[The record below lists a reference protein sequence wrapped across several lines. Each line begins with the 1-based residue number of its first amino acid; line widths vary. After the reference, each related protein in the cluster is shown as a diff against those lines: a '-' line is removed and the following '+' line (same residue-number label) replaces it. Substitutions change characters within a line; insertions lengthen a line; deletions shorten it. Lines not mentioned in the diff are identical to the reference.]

1 MAYIVARKNG
11 MWEIRESHSTPAG
24 PRSRTLATFKTLT
37 PEAIERAR
45 ERSRKDLHATELRKA
60 ARRAGA
66 PVAAQPSD
74 RSAGELL
81 TQLAEGH
88 GPRPLLAQLL
98 ANALSA
104 NISVTLSPDE
114 RTTPSADEGQLTDSE
129 RAAGAWVA
137 ATPERRG
144 EALRDLL
151 LLTDWLP
158 RSATREQ
165 LHFPR
170 ISSRAA

>member
-1 MAYIVARKNG
+1 MAYIIARNSG

-88 GPRPLLAQLL
+88 RPRPLLTRLL

-104 NISVTLSPDE
+104 DASRALAPDG
-114 RTTPSADEGQLTDSE
+114 RTTPPTDEEQLTDSE

-144 EALRDLL
+144 EALRNLL

-158 RSATREQ
+158 RATTREQ
-165 LHFPR
+165 LQFPR
-170 ISSRAA
+170 ISSQAA